1 MSSDNPLMSALMEA
15 GYDKAVA
22 ETLQQLCDST
32 QQLTG
37 RDERNASHT
46 HGSTQ
51 SSDIKLLC
59 IIRSLLII
67 STASKVE

>member
-1 MSSDNPLMSALMEA
+1 MRRKLGTNLEMSCSDNPLMSALMEA

-32 QQLTG
+32 QQLMG

-51 SSDIKLLC
+51 SSF
-59 IIRSLLII
+59 
-67 STASKVE
+67 V

>member
-1 MSSDNPLMSALMEA
+1 MEA
-15 GYDKAVA
+15 GYDKAVT

>member
-1 MSSDNPLMSALMEA
+1 MSALMEA
-15 GYDKAVA
+15 GYDKALA

-32 QQLTG
+32 QQLT
-37 RDERNASHT
+37 HT
-46 HGSTQ
+46 LMGPTQ